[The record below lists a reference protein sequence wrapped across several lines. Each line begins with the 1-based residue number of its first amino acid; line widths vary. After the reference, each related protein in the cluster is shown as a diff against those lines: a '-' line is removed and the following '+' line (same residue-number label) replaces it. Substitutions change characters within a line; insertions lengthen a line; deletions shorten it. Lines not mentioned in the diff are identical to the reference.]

1 MKKLIYL
8 LTTLT
13 LAGFLFYSCGKDDD
27 EPQPPAFSF
36 KTGINAETGMNYIN
50 GDTTLP
56 TNSLFMVGFNAAS
69 NSGKDFK
76 SFKALRKFEGG
87 QENIIIDSVISGTS
101 FNANII
107 LEANN
112 QEGMEDWRFEIS
124 DNNGNLSQLAF
135 TMTTFEVTSGM
146 AHFTQILLG
155 SSDSLAPNGF
165 VSTATGNTFNFT
177 EATDSASIIDW
188 VYIDAGNY
196 KHTILAPNDNI
207 VDDYYS
213 GIADWTVRNATKF
226 SSPGLSSA
234 QFDAVDNGTQLVVY
248 AQGSNLSRLSE
259 TEMGSFNV
267 GDVFAFVTDVANGSR
282 SGLIKV
288 TDVNKDYSNPGLSTI
303 TIEIKVQ
310 E

>member
-8 LTTLT
+8 LSTLT
-13 LAGFLFYSCGKDDD
+13 IAGLLFYSCSKDSD
-27 EPQPPAFSF
+27 EPQPPTFSF
-36 KTGINAETGMNYIN
+36 KTGVNAETGMNYIN

-56 TNSLFMVGFNAAS
+56 TNSLFMVGFNAGS
-69 NSGKDFK
+69 NSGKDFNN
-76 SFKALRKFEGG
+76 FKALRRFEGG
-87 QENIIIDSVISGTS
+87 QENIVIDSVISGTS

-112 QEGMEDWRFEIS
+112 QEGMEDWRFVVT
-124 DNNGNLSQLAF
+124 DNNGNSSQLAF
-135 TMTTFEVTSGM
+135 TLTTFIVTSDM
-146 AHFTQILLG
+146 VHFTQILLG

-165 VSTATGNTFNFT
+165 ISTATGDTFSFID
-177 EATDSASIIDW
+177 ATDSASIIDW

-196 KHTILAPNDNI
+196 KHTILAPDDPI
-207 VDDYYS
+207 TDDYYP
-213 GIADWTVRNATKF
+213 GIVDWTVRNSTKF
-226 SSPGLSSA
+226 SCPGLSSA

-248 AQGSNLSRLSE
+248 AQGSNLTRLSE
-259 TEMGSFNV
+259 TEMGSFNI

-282 SGLIKV
+282 SGIIKV
-288 TDVNKDYSNPGLSTI
+288 TEVNKNFTNPGLSTI

>member
-13 LAGFLFYSCGKDDD
+13 LSVSLFYSCSKDSD
-27 EPQPPAFSF
+27 EPQSPTFDF
-36 KTGINAETGMNYIN
+36 KTGVNVETGMNYIS
-50 GDTTLP
+50 GDTSLQ
-56 TNSLFMVGFNAAS
+56 TNSQFLVGFTAGS

-76 SFKALRKFEGG
+76 NFKAFRRFEGG
-87 QENIIIDSVISGTS
+87 QENVVIDSVINGTS
-101 FNANII
+101 FNSNII
-107 LEANN
+107 FNANN
-112 QEGMEDWRFEIS
+112 QAGMEDWRFEIS
-124 DNNGNLSQLAF
+124 DNNGNSSQLAF
-135 TMTTFEVTSGM
+135 TLTTFIVTSGM

-155 SSDSLAPNGF
+155 SYDSLAPSGF
-165 VSTATGNTFNFT
+165 VSTATGYTFNFT

-196 KHTILAPNDNI
+196 KTSILAPDDII
-207 VDDYYS
+207 VNDYYPE
-213 GIADWTVRNATKF
+213 IENWAIRNSTKF

-259 TEMGSFNV
+259 TEMGSFNTD
-267 GDVFAFVTDVANGSR
+267 DVFAFVTDVANGAR

-288 TDVNKDYSNPGLSTI
+288 TDVNKNYSNPGLSTI

>member
-1 MKKLIYL
+1 MKKIIYL
-8 LTTLT
+8 LSTLT
-13 LAGFLFYSCGKDDD
+13 IAGLLFYSCSKDDD
-27 EPQPPAFSF
+27 EPQPPTFDF
-36 KTGINAETGMNYIN
+36 KTGVNAETGMNYIS
-50 GDTTLP
+50 GDTSLP
-56 TNSLFMVGFNAAS
+56 TNSFFMVGFNAGS

-87 QENIIIDSVISGTS
+87 QENIVIDSVISGTS

-112 QEGMEDWRFEIS
+112 QEGMEDWRFEIT
-124 DNNGNLSQLAF
+124 DNNGNTSQLAF
-135 TMTTFEVTSGM
+135 TLTTFIVTSDM

-165 VSTATGNTFNFT
+165 VSTTTGNTFNFT
-177 EATDSASIIDW
+177 GATDSASIIDW

-196 KHTILAPNDNI
+196 KHTILAP
-207 VDDYYS
+207 DDPITDTYYP
-213 GIADWTVRNATKF
+213 GIIDWTVRNSTKF

-248 AQGSNLSRLSE
+248 AQGSDLSRLSE

-267 GDVFAFVTDVANGSR
+267 GDVFAFITDLANGAR

-288 TDVNKDYSNPGLSTI
+288 TEVNKNYSNPGLSTI

>member
-8 LTTLT
+8 LTTLI
-13 LAGFLFYSCGKDDD
+13 LSGFLFYSCSKDSD
-27 EPQPPAFSF
+27 EPQLPSFSF
-36 KTGINAETGMNYIN
+36 KTGVNPETGMNYIA

-56 TNSLFMVGFNAAS
+56 INSLFMVGLNGSS

-76 SFKALRKFEGG
+76 NFKVWRRFEGG
-87 QENIIIDSVISGTS
+87 QESVVVDSIISGTS
-101 FNANII
+101 FNANLIFSS
-107 LEANN
+107 NN
-112 QEGMEDWRFEIS
+112 QAGMEDWRFEIT
-124 DNNGNLSQLAF
+124 DNNGNSSQLAF

-146 AHFTQILLG
+146 AYFTQILLG
-155 SSDSLAPNGF
+155 SYDSLAPGGF
-165 VSTATGNTFNFT
+165 LSTATGTTFDFAQ
-177 EATDSASIIDW
+177 ATDSASVIDW

-213 GIADWTVRNATKF
+213 GIADWTVRNSTKF

-259 TEMGSFNV
+259 TEMGSFNT
-267 GDVFAFVTDVANGSR
+267 GDVFAFVTDAANGAR

-288 TDVNKDYSNPGLSTI
+288 TEVNANYSNPGLSTI

-310 E
+310 K

>member
-1 MKKLIYL
+1 MKKIIYL

-13 LAGFLFYSCGKDDD
+13 LTGFLFYSCSKDSD
-27 EPQPPAFSF
+27 EPQPPTFSF
-36 KTGINAETGMNYIN
+36 KTGVNSETGMNYIA

-56 TNSLFMVGFNAAS
+56 TNSLFMVGFNATS

-76 SFKALRKFEGG
+76 NFKAYRRFEGG
-87 QENIIIDSVISGTS
+87 QNNVVIDSVINGAS
-101 FNANII
+101 FNINII
-107 LEANN
+107 FTSNN
-112 QEGMEDWRFEIS
+112 QSGMEDWRFEIT
-124 DNNGNLSQLAF
+124 DNNGNSSQLAF

-155 SSDSLAPNGF
+155 SYDSIAPNGF
-165 VSTATGNTFNFT
+165 LSTATGTTYSFA
-177 EATDSASIIDW
+177 EATDTAAVIDW

-196 KHTILAPNDNI
+196 KNTILAPDDNI

-213 GIADWTVRNATKF
+213 DIADWTVRNATKF
-226 SSPGLSSA
+226 SSPGLSSD
-234 QFDAVDNGTQLVVY
+234 QFDAVDNGTQLIVY

-267 GDVFAFVTDVANGSR
+267 GDVFAFVTDVANGAR

-288 TDVNKDYSNPGLSTI
+288 TEVNKNYSNPGLSTI